1 MNLDNQLLTI
11 EEVSKI
17 TTLGKS
23 TIRLWV
29 ALERFPKPL
38 SLGSNKKVWRFIDVN
53 NFIESK
59 VQ

>member
-29 ALERFPKPL
+29 VLEKFPKPL
-38 SLGSNKKVWRFIDVN
+38 VLGSNKKVWRFIDVN

-59 VQ
+59 IQ